1 MKLIRCHIENFGIL
15 SQMDWEFKE
24 GLQSICEENGWGK
37 STFAAF
43 LKVMFYG
50 FGNEKKRSATERERL
65 KYKPWQGGVYGGSIE
80 FRNGKHSY
88 RMERTFGDREKED
101 TFMLFDLE
109 TGLPTVMYSNE
120 IGKELF
126 RLDEESFLKTI
137 YISSE
142 DCTTEATDSIHA
154 KIGNLTESMY
164 DLENYSVADRLLQ
177 QEMNRLTPK
186 RKTGL
191 LAKCEE
197 EIQHLQAEIY
207 EGKRAEAVWE
217 IQKQEW
223 EQKLQRRK
231 SIKETLESLR
241 QKIMEA
247 GKQKDK
253 QAILA
258 VYQELCAMQREKEAQ
273 VEEVEDY
280 FGNGIPEM
288 DEISQTLEL
297 VEQQRMADVALE
309 QGELL
314 ASESQLLDQIQSQWT
329 DLPSLEEIEENLK
342 RLEEEETPVEK
353 EEKVPEAEEKVE
365 YKTIFSPLLFI
376 GMFFCIIGVG
386 YCISSPVE
394 GIIVF
399 VVGIVVGVIGN
410 QNKRVVEVKPKEIPA
425 TAPPKQNEKD
435 KVQEFLA
442 KYPLADTKDPK
453 EHLLRLQVILVQ
465 LEGMLD
471 RKEQQESKRLES
483 EVLEQ
488 EIARFYEKYNLPE
501 EESKVLQLQNMLGML
516 ERYHA
521 IAADYYKAARK
532 KEEFERENDIA
543 AIVADQENGGS
554 LEELHAQLDR
564 CIAKDEALQKEL
576 YEQEKML
583 EQFQKQKEH
592 MVELQQRLETLQK
605 MQQENL
611 RKYRLVEN
619 TRTYLQLAKER
630 FVARY
635 KSPLTNSFEKYVQK
649 LVGVEQQ
656 LSLDTNMAI
665 RKQEQGIFRDSQS
678 LSSGWRDLLGICL
691 RFAIVDAMFPD
702 EKPFLILD
710 DPFVNLDDEKMQ
722 GALELLQSI
731 SEEYQVI
738 YFACHNSRR
747 IEP

>member
-15 SQMDWEFKE
+15 SQIDWEFKE

-50 FGNEKKRSATERERL
+50 FGNEKKRSATERERM

-80 FRNGKHSY
+80 FQNGKHSY

-101 TFMLFDLE
+101 TFMLFDLQ

-142 DCTTEATDSIHA
+142 DCTTAATDSIHA

-197 EIQHLQAEIY
+197 EIQQIQAEIY
-207 EGKRAEAVWE
+207 EGKRAEAIWE
-217 IQKQEW
+217 TQKLEW
-223 EQKLQRRK
+223 EQKLEQRK
-231 SIKETLESLR
+231 SVKEEIERLR
-241 QKIMEA
+241 QKILEA
-247 GKQKDK
+247 GKLKDK
-253 QAILA
+253 QAMLA
-258 VYQELCAMQREKEAQ
+258 VYQELCAQQREKETQ

-288 DEISQTLEL
+288 EEISQTLEL
-297 VEQQRMADVALE
+297 VEQQRMANVALE

-314 ASESQLLDQIQSQWT
+314 ASENQLLDQIQSQWT
-329 DLPSLEEIEENLK
+329 DLPTPEEIEVNLK
-342 RLEEEETPVEK
+342 RLEEEEIPAQEEEQVE
-353 EEKVPEAEEKVE
+353 EERVE
-365 YKTIFSPLLFI
+365 HKTILSPLLFV

-386 YCISSPVE
+386 YCISAPVE
-394 GIIVF
+394 GIVVF
-399 VVGIVVGVIGN
+399 VVGIIVGVIGN
-410 QNKRVVEVKPKEIPA
+410 QNKRVVEVKPQGKIPA
-425 TAPPKQNEKD
+425 KSPKQNVRAQ
-435 KVQEFLA
+435 VQEFLE
-442 KYPLADTKDPK
+442 KYPLADTKDQK
-453 EHLLRLQVILVQ
+453 DHLLRLQVILVQ

-471 RKEQQESKRLES
+471 RKEQQENKRLES

-488 EIARFYEKYNLPE
+488 EIAQFYEKYNLPE

-521 IAADYYKAARK
+521 VAADYYKVARK

-543 AIVADQENGGS
+543 AIVAEQESAGT
-554 LEELHAQLDR
+554 LEDLHTQLDH
-564 CIAKDEALQKEL
+564 CMAKDEALQKEL

-592 MVELQQRLETLQK
+592 ASELQQRLEKLQELK
-605 MQQENL
+605 EENL

-630 FVARY
+630 FVSRY
-635 KSPLTNSFEKYVQK
+635 KSPLTSSFEKYVQK

-691 RFAIVDAMFPD
+691 RFAIADAMFPE

-710 DPFVNLDDEKMQ
+710 DPFVNLDDEKMK

-747 IEP
+747 IEQS